1 MSSASYLWISVYSFH
16 WYYQLKDNMAHTKSG
31 GTTRLGRD
39 SGPQY
44 LGVKKY
50 DGEPVR
56 PGDILVRQRG
66 SSILPGLNV
75 RQGKDY
81 TLYSVS
87 QGAVKFMEKRKV
99 RFDGKVRRA
108 KEVNV
113 LPVS

>member
-1 MSSASYLWISVYSFH
+1 
-16 WYYQLKDNMAHTKSG
+16 MAHTKSG

-50 DGEPVR
+50 DGERVK

-66 SSILPGLNV
+66 STTLPGENV

-81 TLYSVS
+81 TLYSVAEG
-87 QGAVKFMEKRKV
+87 QVKFLEKRKT
-99 RFDGKVRRA
+99 RFDGKARRA
-108 KEVNV
+108 KVVNV
-113 LPVS
+113 ISS